1 MRKKTYSSEDLR
13 KLVYRTIASAK
24 NKRRQVAIAKDEL
37 DAKYYPE
44 FIKIMYSN
52 HSLRNEIVMSEFPE
66 FGNIKKL
73 PLIIL
78 NARNIK
84 NELIWVASILRNY
97 SKELQEFVILKNKY
111 YEFVYSSNVEEAENI
126 LNEIESKF
134 GYSLWLIRS
143 KIYIYKEKYGQKRQ
157 QEYVE
162 NLVENKNYQNDLEL
176 MQILNYS
183 NAMEDNKDYQEHK
196 KSILEI
202 FDNYINIKK
211 NSVLHT
217 IFRIVPEEILD
228 VEDLYNLIAQ
238 DEIKT
243 IIDRYESFIFSLVW
257 SLVNETIDL
266 TTVQKVIS
274 IFSLQEEKILRNI
287 ELYIEVSRTGKLEIS
302 SFTDYN
308 LYTSGDYEI
317 FLKGNYENINLSA
330 SALANLEDDRDFK
343 KDTLIDRIILSIRN
357 VFLNKNQHNELEFLH
372 KNNLIN
378 FGSYYSYQILSVLQ
392 HLSKDKKKKL
402 EKLIFVNRNPKSFI
416 SILNDFNL
424 KINER
429 DVEENISLALLY
441 YYGEKNTNG
450 IERIKNEL
458 PICRYNNYLG
468 LVYLHN
474 NSYEKAK
481 NMFDFNMLNGNSYT
495 QKQARI
501 NLLETFLKLDEKIK
515 ILELFAEDIV
525 NNGFVDS
532 RYDVLKFF
540 KENFKNRQL
549 YSEVNFSIIVDYLKK
564 NKMINYLFDINLS
577 DLMEYVLEENG
588 IEKPSEFFCI
598 KSLDFDSLITY
609 YLRNIC
615 AINVMDSLLVF
626 DTQDDVENERIL
638 ICQKLIN
645 IDSKNSNNYRSEIAL
660 LTKNMEV
667 NKLFN
672 VVETGR
678 IYVDTDGIKALLWDT
693 VSKSLMKC
701 KEALNSPNLEFST
714 KFKNILN
721 NIYKDQ
727 YPVLKGVYLPENE
740 TEEFYFNIVR
750 NVIDSF
756 YFNPAY
762 GLDTNISTAIR
773 HGWLGGYITA
783 PLLDDQILLSKQK
796 GKYVMSDF
804 WKQIISIIDSKT
816 ASKLEKDIISFSN
829 KLNNTVNDYLEN
841 KLQISNIDSMNKNS
855 LFNIFWTKDQHN
867 EVIDFITEFTT
878 TDEIIE
884 KIFSICWNKVEENLF
899 EVRLDLRANANII
912 KNNLDKILTV
922 MSDNGYRE
930 QLSHYVDTIVNAREK
945 IHENFETIEGWFFL
959 TNDLGIESFELDNA
973 FLVCKKQIENCYG
986 HRIPEIKFNSEIK
999 SLPGLYFE
1007 GLCKILFLLIQNVI
1021 IHNESSFNI
1030 KVDLSVLYSNNT
1042 LSIACSNPINESSDF
1057 QECRNKI
1064 EEAQN
1069 NLTVNRARVE
1079 GGSGLSKIKVIAEF
1093 DFKKSFDIN
1102 LNLSPDRIFSVRIN
1116 VSDMNDISD

>member
-1 MRKKTYSSEDLR
+1 MKKKSYNSEDLR
-13 KLVYRTIASAK
+13 KLVYRSIAPAK
-24 NKRRQVAIAKDEL
+24 NKRRQVAIIKDEL

-44 FIKIMYSN
+44 FVQMMYSN
-52 HSLRNEIVMSEFPE
+52 SSLKNEVVMSEFPK

-78 NARNIK
+78 NARNIG
-84 NELIWVASILRNY
+84 NELIWVASVLRNY
-97 SKELQEFVILKNKY
+97 SKQLHDFVELKNKY
-111 YEFVYSSNVEEAENI
+111 YEYVYNSNLDNAENI
-126 LNEIESKF
+126 IEEIEIKF

-162 NLVENKNYQNDLEL
+162 KLVENKNYQNDLEL

-183 NAMEDNKDYQEHK
+183 NAMEESKDYQEHK

-202 FDNYINIKK
+202 FDNYTNIKK

-243 IIDRYESFIFSLVW
+243 LIDRYESFVFSLVW
-257 SLVNETIDL
+257 SLVNEKIELNTAERII
-266 TTVQKVIS
+266 K
-274 IFSLQEEKILRNI
+274 IFSLEEEKMLGNI
-287 ELYIEVSRTGKLEIS
+287 KKYIEISQTGDIGIS
-302 SFTDYN
+302 DFKDYN
-308 LYTSGDYEI
+308 LYTSGRYEV
-317 FLKGNYENINLSA
+317 FLEGKYENINLSA
-330 SALANLEDDRDFK
+330 SALANLEDDMDFK
-343 KDTLIDRIILSIRN
+343 KNTLLDKIILSIRN
-357 VFLNKNQHNELEFLH
+357 VFLNKNQNNELEFLH

-392 HLSKDKKKKL
+392 HLSKDKKNKL
-402 EKLIFVNRNPKSFI
+402 EKLIFVNNNPKSLI
-416 SILNDFNL
+416 NIVNDFNL
-424 KINER
+424 EVNKKNI
-429 DVEENISLALLY
+429 EENISLSLIY
-441 YYGEKNTNG
+441 YYGEKNVEG
-450 IERIKNEL
+450 IGGIKNNL
-458 PICRYNNYLG
+458 PVCRYNNYLG
-468 LVYLHN
+468 LVHLHN
-474 NSYEKAK
+474 NNHEEAK
-481 NMFDFNMLNGNSYT
+481 KMFEFNLLNGNVYT
-495 QKQARI
+495 QNQARI
-501 NLLETFLKLDEKIK
+501 NLLETYLKLDEKLK
-515 ILELFAEDIV
+515 ILELFSEDIV

-540 KENFKNRQL
+540 KDNFKNREL
-549 YSEVNFSIIVDYLKK
+549 YSEVDFSIVVDYLKK

-577 DLMEYVLEENG
+577 DLMEYILEENG
-588 IEKPSEFFCI
+588 IENPSEFFSI
-598 KSLDFDSLITY
+598 KGENFDPLLIY

-615 AINVMDSLLVF
+615 ALNVMDSLLIF

-638 ICQKLIN
+638 ICQNLIA
-645 IDSKNSNNYRSEIAL
+645 IDPLNSKNYRSEIAL

-667 NKLFN
+667 SKLFN

-678 IYVDTDGIKALLWDT
+678 IYVDTDGIKAFLWDT
-693 VSKSLMKC
+693 VNKFLIKC
-701 KEALNSPNLEFST
+701 KEALNSPSLEVSS

-727 YPVLKGVYLPENE
+727 YPMLKGVYLPENE
-740 TEEFYFNIVR
+740 TEEFYFYIVR
-750 NVIDSF
+750 NVIDDF

-783 PLLDDQILLSKQK
+783 PLLDDQILLSKQN
-796 GKYVMSDF
+796 GKYIMSEF
-804 WKQIISIIDSKT
+804 WKQILSIIDSKT
-816 ASKLEKDIISFSN
+816 ASKLEKDIIAFSN

-841 KLQISNIDSMNKNS
+841 KLQISNIDSISKNS

-884 KIFSICWNKVEENLF
+884 KIFFICWNKVEENLYDIR
-899 EVRLDLRANANII
+899 EDLRLNANII
-912 KNNLDKILTV
+912 KSNLDKILQR
-922 MSDNGYRE
+922 MSDNDYRE

-945 IHENFETIEGWFFL
+945 LHENFETIDGWFFL
-959 TNDLGIESFELDNA
+959 TNDLGIDSFDLDNA

-986 HRIPEIKFNSEIK
+986 HRIPEITFNSEIK

-1007 GLCKILFLLIQNVI
+1007 GLCKILFLLLQNVI
-1021 IHNESSFNI
+1021 IHNENSSNL
-1030 KVDLSVLYSNNT
+1030 KVDLAVFYSNNT
-1042 LSIACSNPINESSDF
+1042 LSIFCSNPINENLDF
-1057 QECRNKI
+1057 EECRNKI
-1064 EEAQN
+1064 EIAQN

-1093 DFKKSFDIN
+1093 DFKKSFDIS
-1102 LNLSPDRIFSVRIN
+1102 LNLSLDRIFSVRIN
-1116 VSDMNDISD
+1116 VSDVNDISN